1 MRAMPWCL
9 ANEPYSRTHRVQGT
23 PVVGQTLELALL
35 AVETVEV
42 RRRQERV
49 VRRESLE
56 RRRRPRVA
64 GVGNGVGGVGKPQ
77 LFLFED
83 LEATNY

>member
-1 MRAMPWCL
+1 MFTA
-9 ANEPYSRTHRVQGT
+9 ETIGPYSRTHRVQGT
-23 PVVGQTLELALL
+23 PVVGQTLELASL

-42 RRRQERV
+42 RRRQKRV

-64 GVGNGVGGVGKPQ
+64 GVGQGGGVGKPE
-77 LFLFED
+77 LLLFED
-83 LEATNY
+83 LKATNF